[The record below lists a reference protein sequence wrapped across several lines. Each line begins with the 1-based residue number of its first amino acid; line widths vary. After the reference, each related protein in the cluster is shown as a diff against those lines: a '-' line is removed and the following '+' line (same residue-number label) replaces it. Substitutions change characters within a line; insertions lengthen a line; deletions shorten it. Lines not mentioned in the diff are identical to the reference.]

1 MATLNPLKSHLRL
14 GVLLWVL
21 IGHKPLVA
29 QIIVTDDL
37 GQAVSLSQPARRVIS
52 LSPHLT
58 ELLFAIGA
66 EKTLVGAVEASDY
79 PPAAN
84 KIRRIGNAS
93 ALDFETIVALQ
104 PDLIVAWHSG
114 NGSRALAKLQQLG
127 LALYRSEPTQLAD
140 IAKNLDDLGQ
150 LTGFA
155 SNARQKSAL
164 FRQQLDQLT
173 QPACSTP
180 VTVFYQLWNQPLMTL
195 NRQSLITQAIT
206 HCGGDNIFAAVPEMA
221 AKIDIEAVLA
231 ANPEIIIVSDPQWI
245 EPWQQWPQLKASQH
259 QHIYYIPPDYLHRP
273 TERIL
278 MGMAQLCAHVDRI
291 RTQSCAKTNI
301 PGSPEVGFS
310 VK

>member
-1 MATLNPLKSHLRL
+1 M
-14 GVLLWVL
+14 LWAL
-21 IGHKPLVA
+21 IDYKPLVA